1 MKLKASDFKSPD
13 LELYDEDDGTY
24 FLAIG
29 DPYAGDEYENRL
41 ANVDIAMLKNKGYE
55 FEAIF
60 TDQKLL
66 CFRIQEHQCGK
77 TKPAQYMQDEKYLI
91 RKKQRKIKKAIKT
104 IQESTKYFL
113 EAYHG

>member
-13 LELYDEDDGTY
+13 LELYDDGTY

-29 DPYAGDEYENRL
+29 DPYAGDEYEKRL
-41 ANVDIAMLKNKGYE
+41 ANVDIAMLNNKGYE

-66 CFRIQEHQCGK
+66 CFRIQEA
-77 TKPAQYMQDEKYLI
+77 T
-91 RKKQRKIKKAIKT
+91 
-104 IQESTKYFL
+104 S
-113 EAYHG
+113 